1 VESKDD
7 EMSFDLSEHSFCFF
21 FVLINNKYR
30 RKYLRVLVKSIAAA
44 MNRQITAIT
53 TNAMLKPFQFCFL
66 LVPPTNSYRQ
76 ERKKK
81 KIIIEEDFLL
91 NFLRSFILKS
101 SPYKTNNIDNYSY
114 HPLLSLAVVVGAVAR
129 RTSKFFSYCKKI
141 NNSQKK

>member
-1 VESKDD
+1 MKISSSSSGIKRRWDVVWPIRT
-7 EMSFDLSEHSFCFF
+7 FILFF

-81 KIIIEEDFLL
+81 ENHHWRRLPIEFSSIIYSQKLTIQNEQHWQLFV
-91 NFLRSFILKS
+91 SS
-101 SPYKTNNIDNYSY
+101 SPVSCCCCWCCCEANI
-114 HPLLSLAVVVGAVAR
+114 
-129 RTSKFFSYCKKI
+129 KIFFL
-141 NNSQKK
+141 

>member
-1 VESKDD
+1 
-7 EMSFDLSEHSFCFF
+7 
-21 FVLINNKYR
+21 
-30 RKYLRVLVKSIAAA
+30 